1 MSRETLQ
8 SNRFLKQLKGIIIKR
23 LIQLFTK
30 VAEEDDDKFKEIQES
45 YGSIFKL
52 GAVEDTKNREKLASL
67 ARFTTTQRN
76 HTSFDQVLM
85 SGVPAFCPSDSIL
98 QYIANK
104 KKGQKQVY
112 RSPHTLNSAV
122 LISF

>member
-30 VAEEDDDKFKEIQES
+30 IAEEDEDKFKEIQET

-76 HTSFDQVLM
+76 DTSFDQV
-85 SGVPAFCPSDSIL
+85 CPL
-98 QYIANK
+98 PLPFAHNL
-104 KKGQKQVY
+104 
-112 RSPHTLNSAV
+112 TLY
-122 LISF
+122 L